1 MTTQPRRGLSA
12 KAKMFQQRSDSQRE
26 RSQAWEGGPG
36 SQGEQSTLNV
46 GHLFVQSLADARVTP
61 AEQTARNGGS
71 TSAAAVHDA
80 DEPFFIFLIF
90 LTFFHFIVLYCIV
103 IIFHFVF
110 YLIVWS
116 GEEMSRR
123 VPRMRLLT

>member
-26 RSQAWEGGPG
+26 RSQAREGGPG

-103 IIFHFVF
+103 
-110 YLIVWS
+110 
-116 GEEMSRR
+116 
-123 VPRMRLLT
+123 